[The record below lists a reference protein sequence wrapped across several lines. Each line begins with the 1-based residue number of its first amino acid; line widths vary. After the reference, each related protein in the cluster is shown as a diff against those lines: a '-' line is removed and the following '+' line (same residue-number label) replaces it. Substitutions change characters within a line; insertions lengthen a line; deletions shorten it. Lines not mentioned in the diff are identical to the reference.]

1 MNYYYNKYTAKTSN
15 INKSNKSF
23 KNYVLIN
30 PNQKVK
36 NFSSNNKDIKNNS
49 FNNNNKFINNNQYFQ
64 PNQYFNIFEK
74 NQLNNNHNL
83 IRNNTNKKHE
93 NLQAINFT
101 NKNNFYNN
109 NLYINN
115 NLNQNSF
122 RNFYQNY
129 YSGLNYIYNFNIGY
143 NNLNNNNNKPTTIYD
158 YKRPSEKLRKGQ
170 NQLILERMQEN
181 YLKKMKNEEGKKMPK
196 TSMNFFKKF
205 PINNNNYKDKNSDN
219 INKSNNINKSSNIN
233 INSNIIER
241 NNNNNLKS
249 VKSANNNNNNNNK
262 IKTSKSII
270 IESKDKENNNNNN
283 KDFIKTITQNF
294 FKNNNNIK
302 RMSNVINNN
311 STDRLFNN
319 NDNNKN
325 KETKNIFE
333 SKLNHKISYK
343 NNDDDIKIEDVS
355 DKHNL
360 FKFEQGKFT
369 FNNFDNNRKTNLN
382 NNDNENNKNDSTIF
396 NNAKL
401 KHCKSTPKLQTNYIL
416 NKVSSIFENPNNT
429 NKENN
434 NNENNINNEKKINE
448 NEETNYDSKFKT
460 SSNFFKQSQN
470 SNKTTEFDINNIIN
484 RVIEN
489 NKRAGA
495 FKSTNFFNN
504 LGKDF
509 MNNHMRQ
516 THNSFYNKN
525 AKYNKFTGNDTNY
538 TNDML
543 NNDNKLHSLNSLKIN
558 LINPLSW
565 RKHEEIWANIQNF
578 AVFNAEIEKYL
589 LPPNDNDVLVS
600 SYLKLF
606 PNVLNFCSLN
616 KINTSNNNNNDNYLF
631 FYIDDKISN
640 PKNEMKKWR
649 DAYKRVILRWH
660 PDKLY
665 SFLNEV
671 KIKDESIK
679 NNLKKKSTVII
690 NNMNTKFKN
699 IIEILRKIKQ
709 RKDNSNN
716 NDNE

>member
-15 INKSNKSF
+15 FNKSNKSF

-49 FNNNNKFINNNQYFQ
+49 FHNNNKFLNNNQYFQ

-93 NLQAINFT
+93 NLQAINIM

-143 NNLNNNNNKPTTIYD
+143 NNFNNNNKPTTIYD
-158 YKRPSEKLRKGQ
+158 YKRPSEKLKKGQ

-181 YLKKMKNEEGKKMPK
+181 YLKKMKNEESKKMPK

-205 PINNNNYKDKNSDN
+205 PMNNNNNKDKNSFN
-219 INKSNNINKSSNIN
+219 INKNNNIDKSSNIN

-249 VKSANNNNNNNNK
+249 SNSANYNNNK
-262 IKTSKSII
+262 IKASKSIV
-270 IESKDKENNNNNN
+270 IESKDKENNNN

-294 FKNNNNIK
+294 FKNNNIK

-311 STDRLFNN
+311 STDKLFNN
-319 NDNNKN
+319 NDDNKN

-355 DKHNL
+355 DKNNL

-382 NNDNENNKNDSTIF
+382 NNENENNKNDSTII
-396 NNAKL
+396 NNNKL

-416 NKVSSIFENPNNT
+416 NKVSSIFENPNK

-434 NNENNINNEKKINE
+434 KNEDNINNEKKINE

-460 SSNFFKQSQN
+460 SSNFFKQSQNSN

-589 LPPNDNDVLVS
+589 IPPNDNDVLIS

-616 KINTSNNNNNDNYLF
+616 KINTSNNNNNNDNYLF

-665 SFLNEV
+665 SFLNDV
-671 KIKDESIK
+671 KIKDENIK
-679 NNLKKKSTVII
+679 NSLKKKSTVII

>member
-1 MNYYYNKYTAKTSN
+1 MNYYYNKFVAKTSN
-15 INKSNKSF
+15 VNNSNKYY

-36 NFSSNNKDIKNNS
+36 NFSSNNKDIKNNNS
-49 FNNNNKFINNNQYFQ
+49 FHYNNKSYNNNNQYFQ

-74 NQLNNNHNL
+74 NQINNKHNL
-83 IRNNTNKKHE
+83 IRNLTNKKHE
-93 NLQAINFT
+93 NLQSVNIM
-101 NKNNFYNN
+101 NKNNFKNN
-109 NLYINN
+109 NFYINN

-122 RNFYQNY
+122 RNFYQNF

-143 NNLNNNNNKPTTIYD
+143 NNIINNNNKPTTVYD
-158 YKRPSEKLRKGQ
+158 YKRPSEKLKKGQ

-181 YLKKMKNEEGKKMPK
+181 YLKKIKNEEGKKMPK

-205 PINNNNYKDKNSDN
+205 PINNNNNHQYKNSD
-219 INKSNNINKSSNIN
+219 INNINKSDNIN
-233 INSNIIER
+233 INANIIER
-241 NNNNNLKS
+241 NNNSNLKS
-249 VKSANNNNNNNNK
+249 IKSANYNK
-262 IKTSKSII
+262 VKTNKSIV
-270 IESKDKENNNNNN
+270 IESKNKENIDN

-294 FKNNNNIK
+294 FNNNNNNIK
-302 RMSNVINNN
+302 RMSNIINNN
-311 STDRLFNN
+311 STDKLFNFN
-319 NDNNKN
+319 ENNKN

-333 SKLNHKISYK
+333 SKLNHKISY

-355 DKHNL
+355 DKNNL

-369 FNNFDNNRKTNLN
+369 YNNFDKQTN
-382 NNDNENNKNDSTIF
+382 NNNENNKNDSTI
-396 NNAKL
+396 NNNKL
-401 KHCKSTPKLQTNYIL
+401 KHCKSMPKLQTNYIL
-416 NKVSSIFENPNNT
+416 NKVSSIFENPNI

-434 NNENNINNEKKINE
+434 DNKNNINNENKTKE
-448 NEETNYDSKFKT
+448 NKETNYDSKFKT
-460 SSNFFKQSQN
+460 SSNFFKQSQNSN

-504 LGKDF
+504 IGKDF

-516 THNSFYNKN
+516 THSSFYNKN
-525 AKYNKFTGNDTNY
+525 SKYNNYNKFTGSDTNY

-543 NNDNKLHSLNSLKIN
+543 NNDNKFHSLNSLKIN

-565 RKHEEIWANIQNF
+565 RKHEEIWANIQNL
-578 AVFNAEIEKYL
+578 AVYNVELEKYL
-589 LPPNDNDVLVS
+589 IPPNDNDVLIS

-616 KINTSNNNNNDNYLF
+616 KINTNNNNDNNNDKNYLF

-665 SFLNEV
+665 SFLNDI
-671 KIKDESIK
+671 KIKDENIK

-709 RKDNSNN
+709 RKDNNTD
-716 NDNE
+716 ND